1 MRQTMPTVLTRTADA
16 APVKITRC
24 AIVGARHGQLPAP
37 LSAKDV
43 PVIEAMKAL
52 SAQYPRYGDP
62 SLTIFRGRR

>member
-1 MRQTMPTVLTRTADA
+1 MRGTASYQ
-16 APVKITRC
+16 PR
-24 AIVGARHGQLPAP
+24 